1 MRCWRFYCA
10 ILFGT
15 LRKTLR
21 STANTHSADY
31 PITSTTSRHHIAST
45 VSKLA
50 GTGTWCS
57 SLHKIPICGSGAIS
71 KCMFRFK
78 LDIFVL
84 AMQSR
89 SNEVAAILEQVGPDL
104 ATGSTKRI
112 EIIKIDRSSYRSD
125 DSAYVS
131 LAEVS

>member
-1 MRCWRFYCA
+1 
-10 ILFGT
+10 
-15 LRKTLR
+15 
-21 STANTHSADY
+21 
-31 PITSTTSRHHIAST
+31 
-45 VSKLA
+45 
-50 GTGTWCS
+50 
-57 SLHKIPICGSGAIS
+57 
-71 KCMFRFK
+71 
-78 LDIFVL
+78 
-84 AMQSR
+84 MQSR